1 MAMEL
6 IRPVKVGAKTG
17 RRVIGNVL
25 IIKNNTN
32 IAAKNQAQ
40 FDVDAILFPFY
51 RTHNDT
57 RPAKKL
63 SLSDVVQLLE
73 SPRIGPKET
82 APLLTPYDADA
93 KTKPVAQES
102 LYYCLPIDHDHD
114 NLTADGIRA
123 RYDPYNVAYIA
134 WTTSYHQQDGNGNRW
149 KVLILFS
156 DPCSFDMW
164 IELARGAA
172 LMVEGD
178 EAQARSQQ
186 GFYGPNKLT
195 DDAPY
200 GYIIHLDRPF
210 VDPAEPFHALIND
223 CLTAYTKELEEQK
236 KQAAAAM
243 PKPRRVNGTDGSIID
258 LINAA
263 WPMEEA
269 LAAAGVKRVGKKYLS
284 AQSESMSPG
293 GVILNRDGKQV
304 YYSHHGTND
313 PLSQQNNGG
322 HSLDTADVLCITQ
335 YGGDVSQMVRDLAPQ
350 VDPEGQKQRQ
360 REYMEQQSTA
370 AADFSEY
377 KTDDG
382 SGGAFDL
389 SKFSLYGRSKNMEAK
404 MLNDV
409 YILGKLAILGQST
422 VWYAKPNTGKTLLV
436 IHLLIQ
442 AIREGVIKGENVY
455 YVNADDTYKGLVYKL
470 KIAEKWGF
478 HQLAP
483 GHGPDSN
490 SIFKAEH
497 LPGYLAAMIQQDTA
511 KDKALIL
518 DTVKKF
524 TDLMCKDKSSKFGE
538 QVRQFVSHGGTV
550 IMLAHANKHRD
561 DDKKIVYAGTADL
574 VDDADCAYT
583 IDDIGTDSDG
593 FRTVKFE
600 NFKARGDVAPEAYY
614 KYDARGDV
622 NYFDRLDSITAIDED
637 ERHRAEERRA
647 MDKLLAKNQL
657 AVDAIIESIK
667 DGVTGETALVAD
679 AAERSGI
686 SKPKIT
692 KALIDHTGPDTS
704 KHQFWFI
711 DPGERN
717 SKNYRLNYG
726 VKS

>member
-1 MAMEL
+1 MGQKIMPGADKTPGKGREL
-6 IRPVKVGAKTG
+6 RECLKDTTMWCMSQAVFPVY
-17 RRVIGNVL
+17 
-25 IIKNNTN
+25 
-32 IAAKNQAQ
+32 Q
-40 FDVDAILFPFY
+40 
-51 RTHNDT
+51 THNDT
-57 RPAKKL
+57 RPAKKI
-63 SLSDVVQLLE
+63 SLSDVVQLVE
-73 SPRIGPKET
+73 NPGTGPKEK
-82 APLLTPYDADA
+82 APLLTPYDAEA

-102 LYYCLPIDHDHD
+102 LYHCLPDDHDHD

-123 RYDPYNVAYIA
+123 LYDPYNIAYIA
-134 WTTSYHQQDGNGNRW
+134 WTTSSHQQPGYGNRW
-149 KVLILFS
+149 KVLIPFS
-156 DPCSFDMW
+156 DPCSYEIW

-178 EAQARSQQ
+178 QAQARSQQ
-186 GFYGPNKLT
+186 GFYAPNKLT

-200 GYIIHLDRPF
+200 EYIICLDRPF
-210 VDPAEPFHALIND
+210 VDPAEPFHPFIND
-223 CLTAYTKELEEQK
+223 CLRAYTKELEEQK

-243 PKPRRVNGTDGSIID
+243 PKPRRLNGYDGSIIEKVNLAYRMD
-258 LINAA
+258 ELIQ
-263 WPMEEA
+263 
-269 LAAAGVKRVGKKYLS
+269 GFGYKKIGKKYLS
-284 AQSESMSPG
+284 PQSESGSPG
-293 GVILNRDGKQV
+293 VIILIRDGKEV
-304 YYSHHGTND
+304 VYSHHGFSD
-313 PLSQQNNGG
+313 PLSHQNNDG
-322 HSLDTADVLCITQ
+322 HSLDVFDVLCKLQ
-335 YGGDVSQMVRDLAPQ
+335 YGGDISRAIKDLADQ
-350 VDPEGQKQRQ
+350 VDPEGQKQRR
-360 REYMEQQSTA
+360 REYMENQSTA
-370 AADFSEY
+370 AADFEGF
-377 KTDDG
+377 KVDGKDDQG
-382 SGGAFDL
+382 PFDL
-389 SKFSLYGRSKNMEAK
+389 SKFSLYGRSRNMEAK

-442 AIREGVIKGENVY
+442 AIREGVIKGEDVF

-483 GHGPDSN
+483 GHGPDCN
-490 SIFKAEH
+490 NIFKAEH
-497 LPGYLAAMIQQDTA
+497 LPGYLAEMIKQGTA

-524 TDLMCKDKSSKFGE
+524 TDLMSKDKSSKFGE

-561 DDKKIVYAGTADL
+561 EDKKIVYAGTADL

-583 IDDIGTDSDG
+583 LDDIGTDSEG

-622 NYFDRLDSITAIDED
+622 NYFERLDSVTAIDED
-637 ERHRAEERRA
+637 ERHQAEERRA
-647 MDKLLAKNQL
+647 MDMLLAKNRL
-657 AVDAIIESIK
+657 AVDAITESIK
-667 DGVTGETALVAD
+667 DGVTGKTALVAD

-692 KALIDHTGPDTS
+692 KALMDHTGPDTS

-726 VKS
+726 VQS